1 VLILLAYAWTLQP
14 NTGPLVHI
22 FDSYWLTI
30 HILISVIA
38 YACFAATFAASC
50 LYLIRARSSS
60 TGTATAASPESLAKI
75 DRVAYRV
82 TIIGFPF
89 MTFCIITGSIWAEQT
104 FGRYWFWDPKETWS
118 LITWLLFAA
127 YLHVRYHRGWSP
139 QKAAILA
146 IIGFLTVL
154 MNFIGVQ
161 IIYNYQE
168 TVFAPLMQ

>member
-1 VLILLAYAWTLQP
+1 M
-14 NTGPLVHI
+14 
-22 FDSYWLTI
+22 
-30 HILISVIA
+30 
-38 YACFAATFAASC
+38 
-50 LYLIRARSSS
+50 
-60 TGTATAASPESLAKI
+60 
-75 DRVAYRV
+75 

-139 QKAAILA
+139 QKASILA

-161 IIYNYQE
+161 IIYKYQE